1 VKKIL
6 FAAMLLASSAAF
18 AGMDRDG
25 RECFFLCGDG
35 PHQPRDGGRD
45 GDRDGANVTSAPEI
59 DPASAMSGLA
69 LLAGGLVVLRGR
81 KFEKTKA

>member
-6 FAAMLLASSAAF
+6 FAALLLASSSAF

-25 RECFFLCGDG
+25 RECFNRCGDDSY
-35 PHQPRDGGRD
+35 HSREGG
-45 GDRDGANVTSAPEI
+45 NVASAPEI

-69 LLAGGLVVLRGR
+69 LLAGGLAVLRGR
-81 KFEKTKA
+81 KFANTKA

>member
-1 VKKIL
+1 MKKIL

-25 RECFFLCGDG
+25 RECFFWCGDDA
-35 PHQPRDGGRD
+35 PRHPREGG
-45 GDRDGANVTSAPEI
+45 NVTSAPEI

-69 LLAGGLVVLRGR
+69 LLAGGLAVLRGR
-81 KFEKTKA
+81 KFSKTKA

>member
-1 VKKIL
+1 VKKII

-25 RECFFLCGDG
+25 RECFFWCGDA
-35 PHQPRDGGRD
+35 PHHPRDVG
-45 GDRDGANVTSAPEI
+45 NVTSAPEI

-69 LLAGGLVVLRGR
+69 LLAGGLAVLRGR
-81 KFEKTKA
+81 KFAKTKA

>member
-6 FAAMLLASSAAF
+6 FAAMLLASSGSAF

-25 RECFFLCGDG
+25 RECFFRCGEDS
-35 PHQPRDGGRD
+35 HHTRDGG
-45 GDRDGANVTSAPEI
+45 NVASAPEI

-69 LLAGGLVVLRGR
+69 LLAGGLAVLRGR
-81 KFEKTKA
+81 KFANTKA

>member
-25 RECFFLCGDG
+25 RECFSFCSDDA
-35 PHQPRDGGRD
+35 PHHPRDGG
-45 GDRDGANVTSAPEI
+45 NVTSAPEI

-69 LLAGGLVVLRGR
+69 LLAGGLAVLRGR
-81 KFEKTKA
+81 KFSKTKA